1 MTPDQIRNLSPEDRT
16 ATFHRLACDWFGT
29 DRYGNL
35 ACEDFGITRSTVFTW
50 KRENTVPVWA
60 IEILDLRLER
70 RAASQL
76 FDQIKAL
83 AARLP

>member
-1 MTPDQIRNLSPEDRT
+1 MTPDQIRNLSPEDRS
-16 ATFHRLACDWFGT
+16 ATFHRLACDWYGT

-35 ACEDFGITRSTVFTW
+35 AVDDLGITRSTVFTW
-50 KRENTVPVWA
+50 KRENTVPAWA
-60 IEILDLRLER
+60 IEILSLRLER
-70 RAASQL
+70 RDAAQL